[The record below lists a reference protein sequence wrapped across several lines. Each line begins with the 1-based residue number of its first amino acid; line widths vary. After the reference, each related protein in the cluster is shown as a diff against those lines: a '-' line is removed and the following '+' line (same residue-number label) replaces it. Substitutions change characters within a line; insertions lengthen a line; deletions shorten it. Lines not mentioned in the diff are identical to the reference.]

1 MLSRPSPSAW
11 FLLSAWV
18 LALGAGCKDRESADQ
33 DLRPLPTPEPPAS
46 ASPALPRDDVA
57 APKKRVLDDDAK
69 DAGKTKRPAPE
80 ASAATVTGSPAAA
93 PAAGTGGAATTTG
106 AGGSTAV
113 AAPTAPPFAAPS
125 AACLSRCQGA
135 MQGCLSAPVD
145 GGVPGFSNLDL
156 CKKAFEACQ
165 AACTQQ

>member
-1 MLSRPSPSAW
+1 MNKRRRLV
-11 FLLSAWV
+11 F
-18 LALGAGCKDRESADQ
+18 ALGAGCKDRDSAGQ

-46 ASPALPRDDVA
+46 ATPLLPRDDTA
-57 APKKRVLDDDAK
+57 APKKHVLDDDAK
-69 DAGKTKRPAPE
+69 DAAKAKRPAAD
-80 ASAATVTGSPAAA
+80 ASAAKVPGSTPSPAES
-93 PAAGTGGAATTTG
+93 AG
-106 AGGSTAV
+106 
-113 AAPTAPPFAAPS
+113 AAPTGAAGSGAVAIPSAPPFAAPS

-165 AACTQQ
+165 SACTKS